1 MELLCFCSFYIF
13 WANGRFCLQCLGA
26 LGSFYAE
33 LSLNWKPDDCN
44 WCDFAKPKRKKP
56 PNMRIKDGFLHFIA
70 SEEQWEET
78 FPNIV
83 LQRIITLTIAL
94 YKDLDV
100 IFFRGSDN
108 CSGSGSNLNNT

>member
-1 MELLCFCSFYIF
+1 MGFAIQSPIRPL
-13 WANGRFCLQCLGA
+13 ARGGLGA

-44 WCDFAKPKRKKP
+44 WCDFAKPERKKP

-70 SEEQWEET
+70 AEEQWEET

-83 LQRIITLTIAL
+83 L
-94 YKDLDV
+94 
-100 IFFRGSDN
+100 
-108 CSGSGSNLNNT
+108 